1 VVNNLQ
7 LGRVLTGEQKLK
19 VPIKSMMCW
28 NTNPVTQS
36 TESEK
41 ILEGLKREDLFLVSA
56 EHFISDTA
64 AYADILLPA
73 SMGAEQEDIILSW
86 GHLYLTYNTKC
97 IESPGEAVPNYE
109 IFRRLAKRFG
119 FKEECF
125 KWSDSECLEHYIDWN
140 SPACKG
146 IDLDYLKKNGYA
158 RINVGTKD
166 NRAPHKEGK
175 FPTPSGKCEFRIV
188 GAKNFVAGPFRQMYE
203 AFQPGDDI
211 PELPDYVPSKETAS
225 ANPALAKKY
234 PLNILAPKS
243 HGFINSSYANIENKL
258 KAQGEQFVMIHPLD
272 AEERGIKHGDRAKVF
287 NDRGFFEAVSKVT
300 TDVNKGIV
308 VTTLGYWRQLN
319 NGVVNSVSSNA
330 FGDMG
335 NSPTSHDCLVEV
347 QLA

>member
-1 VVNNLQ
+1 MKKTRKYLAPLFSVLITLIVLWFVGNWL
-7 LGRVLTGEQKLK
+7 LRDSDIDRVIQILK
-19 VPIKSMMCW
+19 DITTVSLLVLVISAIFNVWVFQYPYL
-28 NTNPVTQS
+28 VT
-36 TESEK
+36 TES
-41 ILEGLKREDLFLVSA
+41 LK
-56 EHFISDTA
+56 
-64 AYADILLPA
+64 YW
-73 SMGAEQEDIILSW
+73 Q
-86 GHLYLTYNTKC
+86 
-97 IESPGEAVPNYE
+97 
-109 IFRRLAKRFG
+109 
-119 FKEECF
+119 
-125 KWSDSECLEHYIDWN
+125 
-140 SPACKG
+140 
-146 IDLDYLKKNGYA
+146 
-158 RINVGTKD
+158 
-166 NRAPHKEGK
+166 
-175 FPTPSGKCEFRIV
+175 
-188 GAKNFVAGPFRQMYE
+188 
-203 AFQPGDDI
+203 AFQPGEDI

-272 AEERGIKHGDRAKVF
+272 AEERGIKNGDRAKVF
-287 NDRGFFEAVSKVT
+287 NDRGFFEAVSKIT